1 MTDRKKKL
9 EILYINDILILN
21 NRIFSDK
28 TNHYLKKMLFNL
40 RLVFRYN
47 DEGVDDLIDLYY
59 YIEDI
64 LKNEIEVD
72 DEELTILIYRLTD
85 TVLNMDDNLHAGTL
99 IMESA
104 ANLLQSLYLEFETYK
119 LADRVYEY
127 PEDKEYILSQMKNQV
142 VDFDNLIEI
151 LNITSDVQV
160 KERVEKILENNY
172 PFEYA
177 TYKARCEYLDV

>member
-1 MTDRKKKL
+1 MADKKKKL
-9 EILYINDILILN
+9 EILYINDILMLN
-21 NRIFSDK
+21 NRIFSTK
-28 TNHYLKKMLFNL
+28 TNHYLKKLLFNL

-47 DEGVDDLIDLYY
+47 GEGLDDLIDLYY

-85 TVLNMDDNLHAGTL
+85 AVLNMDDNLNADTL
-99 IMESA
+99 IIESA

-119 LADRVYEY
+119 LADRVYDY
-127 PEDKEYILSQMKNQV
+127 PEDKEYLLSQMKNQV

-151 LNITSDVQV
+151 LDITDNLEV
-160 KERVEKILENNY
+160 KEMVENILENNY